1 MDLSGVVWRKSR
13 RSGNGGADCVEVGVL
28 EAPNRVAAHKSDED
42 RLVVM
47 RDSKDP
53 DGPKLFFTES
63 EWQAFR
69 TGMGDGDFDDL
80 I

>member
-28 EAPNRVAAHKSDED
+28 EHPGLMPNKPAESRF
-42 RLVVM
+42 VVV
-47 RDSKDP
+47 RNSNDP
-53 DGPKLFFTES
+53 EGPVVPFTKS
-63 EWQAFR
+63 EWDAFLGGV
-69 TGMGDGDFDDL
+69 TDGDFADL